1 MATKLVKR
9 TNHKDVF
16 DAITEHGDGP
26 AAEDAQ
32 AITDS
37 EDLDTSETADSAPD
51 DATTVTAPADTDTDD
66 RRGAPTR
73 RVRHLFTRRTR
84 DEAVAVESAGDDTGN
99 AETHDAPPSPR
110 KRWLRYTLTGVT
122 ILIFVA
128 ALGSSGYFGWQHK
141 QQQDI
146 DSASRAALS
155 SAQRFAVTLTS
166 IDTSSVDQNF
176 TQVVDGSTG
185 EFKDIY
191 SQSASQLRQVLIDN
205 KAMSKGTIIDSAV
218 KSASKTKVD
227 VVLFVDQW
235 ITNVASPQPRLDRSR
250 VAMTMELIDGK
261 WLASKVELK

>member
-1 MATKLVKR
+1 MATKLFKR
-9 TNHKDVF
+9 TNDKDVF
-16 DAITEHGDGP
+16 DTIIDHDNPP
-26 AAEDAQ
+26 AAEDTQ
-32 AITDS
+32 AITEDDS
-37 EDLDTSETADSAPD
+37 QTSKTAANAPD
-51 DATTVTAPADTDTDD
+51 DDNTATAPADTDTDNP
-66 RRGAPTR
+66 RGAPTR
-73 RVRHLFTRRTR
+73 RPRWLITRRTR
-84 DEAVAVESAGDDTGN
+84 GQAVAVKPAGDDTGD
-99 AETHDAPPSPR
+99 AETPDATPAPR
-110 KRWLRYTLTGVT
+110 TRLLRYTLTAVT

-128 ALGSSGYFGWQHK
+128 ALGSSGYFGWQYK

-166 IDTSSVDQNF
+166 IDNNGVDQNF

-185 EFKDIY
+185 EFKDMY

-218 KSASKTKVD
+218 KSGSKTKVD

-235 ITNVASPQPRLDRSR
+235 ITNVASPKPRLDRSR
-250 VAMTMELIDGK
+250 VAMTMELIDGR

>member
-1 MATKLVKR
+1 MATKLFKR
-9 TNHKDVF
+9 TNDKDVF
-16 DAITEHGDGP
+16 DTIIDHDNP
-26 AAEDAQ
+26 SAAEDAE

-37 EDLDTSETADSAPD
+37 EDSETSKTADSPPD
-51 DATTVTAPADTDTDD
+51 DDNTAAAPADTD
-66 RRGAPTR
+66 
-73 RVRHLFTRRTR
+73 
-84 DEAVAVESAGDDTGN
+84 
-99 AETHDAPPSPR
+99 AETPDAPPAPG
-110 KRWLRYTLTGVT
+110 KRWLRYTLTAVT
-122 ILIFVA
+122 ILILVA
-128 ALGSSGYFGWQHK
+128 ALGSSGYFGWQYT

-166 IDTSSVDQNF
+166 IDTNSVDQNF
-176 TQVVDGSTG
+176 TQVVEGSTG

-250 VAMTMELIDGK
+250 VAMTMELIDGR

>member
-1 MATKLVKR
+1 M
-9 TNHKDVF
+9 
-16 DAITEHGDGP
+16 
-26 AAEDAQ
+26 
-32 AITDS
+32 
-37 EDLDTSETADSAPD
+37 
-51 DATTVTAPADTDTDD
+51 
-66 RRGAPTR
+66 
-73 RVRHLFTRRTR
+73 
-84 DEAVAVESAGDDTGN
+84 
-99 AETHDAPPSPR
+99 
-110 KRWLRYTLTGVT
+110 
-122 ILIFVA
+122 
-128 ALGSSGYFGWQHK
+128 
-141 QQQDI
+141 
-146 DSASRAALS
+146 S

-185 EFKDIY
+185 EFKDMY

-250 VAMTMELIDGK
+250 VAMTMELVNGR

>member
-1 MATKLVKR
+1 MATKLFKR
-9 TNHKDVF
+9 TNDKNVF
-16 DAITEHGDGP
+16 ERIIEHDDPP
-26 AAEDAQ
+26 AAEDTQ
-32 AITDS
+32 VITDS
-37 EDLDTSETADSAPD
+37 DDSETSETADSARD
-51 DATTVTAPADTDTDD
+51 DDNTATAPADTDARLGAATRGV
-66 RRGAPTR
+66 RR
-73 RVRHLFTRRTR
+73 LFARRTR
-84 DEAVAVESAGDDTGN
+84 DEAVAVEPAGDDTGD
-99 AETHDAPPSPR
+99 AETHAPASRR
-110 KRWLRYTLTGVT
+110 KRWLRYTLAAAT

-128 ALGSSGYFGWQHK
+128 ALGSSGYFGWQYK
-141 QQQDI
+141 QQKDI
-146 DSASRAALS
+146 DSAGRAALS

-166 IDTSSVDQNF
+166 IDTNSVDQNF

-227 VVLFVDQW
+227 VVMFVDQW